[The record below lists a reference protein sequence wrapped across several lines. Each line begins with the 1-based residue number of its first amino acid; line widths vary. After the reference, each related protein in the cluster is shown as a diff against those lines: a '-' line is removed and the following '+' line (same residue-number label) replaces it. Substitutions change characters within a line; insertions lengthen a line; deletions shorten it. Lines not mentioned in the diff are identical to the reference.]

1 MAIKLMATDMD
12 GTFLDKKSQYDAEH
26 LRKLLVQAREKG
38 IYFVVA
44 SGRAVQS
51 LKEVFADFQDQVIF
65 LGENGTV
72 VEYKGKTL
80 YEEIMPRKLYLDI
93 VDKIRTSHFKNRDMV
108 HLSGKNGAYT
118 LSSIDDEYRT
128 FLEHYYP
135 NLQLV
140 DDFATVQDEIFKI
153 GANFAAEEVFQASQ
167 WLTWEIEGVVSL
179 TSGFECLDVML
190 DHVDKGNGLRHLCEI
205 LGILPSEVV
214 AFGDNYND
222 EQMLRFAGSAIV
234 PENAVP
240 EIKEIADLVI
250 ADHDTGSVI
259 AYMEELVCQSN

>member
-12 GTFLDKKSQYDAEH
+12 GTFLDKKSQYDAER
-26 LRKLLVQAREKG
+26 LRKLLAQAKEKG

-80 YEEIMPRKLYLDI
+80 YEEIMPRDLYLTI
-93 VDKIRTSHFKNRDMV
+93 VEKIRASHFKNRDMI
-108 HLSGKNGAYT
+108 HLSGKKGAYT
-118 LSSIDDEYRT
+118 LSSIDDDYRA

-135 NLQLV
+135 SLFTV
-140 DDFATVQDEIFKI
+140 DDFAIVQDEIFKI
-153 GANFAAEEVFQASQ
+153 GANFAADDVFQTSQ
-167 WLTWEIEGVVSL
+167 WLTQEIEGVVSL

-190 DHVDKGNGLRHLCEI
+190 DHVDKGNGLRHLCEV

-240 EIKEIADLVI
+240 ELKEIADLVI

>member
-1 MAIKLMATDMD
+1 MTIKLMATDMD
-12 GTFLDKKSQYDAEH
+12 GTFLDKKSQYDAER

-38 IYFVVA
+38 ICFVVA
-44 SGRAVQS
+44 SGRAVKS
-51 LKEVFADFQDQVIF
+51 LKDVFADFQDQVIF

-72 VEYKGKTL
+72 VEHKGKTL
-80 YEEIMPRKLYLDI
+80 YEEIIPRKLYLDI

-153 GANFAAEEVFQASQ
+153 GANFAADEVFQASQ
-167 WLTWEIEGVVSL
+167 WLTREIEGVVSL
-179 TSGFECLDVML
+179 TSGYECLDVML

-259 AYMEELVCQSN
+259 AYMEELVCQLN